1 MFDGLRVLAI
11 VPARGGSKGVLRKNI
26 RYLSGEPLI
35 GYTLR
40 TALMVEQIDLLVV
53 STDDSE
59 ITDVSAGYGVRA
71 MQRPAELAT
80 DLASTESALIH
91 VINTL
96 LEEGQSF
103 DIVLVLEPTSP
114 FRSFETIMRGI
125 KVCVDGPAPS
135 IVAVRET
142 RENIGFISGDYFRPI
157 LPGAPR
163 SRQKRNPIYIESRTI
178 YVCRID
184 YLLSTGTLVAD
195 DWGVLVVPDAEALDI
210 NTEDDFLF
218 AEFLMQY
225 RRKIQND

>member
-26 RYLSGEPLI
+26 RHLFGEPLI

-40 TALMVEQIDLLVV
+40 TALMVEHIDLLVV
-53 STDDSE
+53 STDDPE
-59 ITDVSAGYGVRA
+59 IADVSAGYGVRVIR
-71 MQRPAELAT
+71 RPAELAT

-96 LEEGQSF
+96 LQEGQSF

-114 FRSFETIMRGI
+114 FRSIDTIMRGI
-125 KVCVDGPAPS
+125 KVCIEGPAPS
-135 IVAVRET
+135 IVAVKET
-142 RENIGFISGDYFRPI
+142 RENIGLISGDFFRPI
-157 LPGAPR
+157 LLGAPR
-163 SRQKRNPIYIESRTI
+163 RRQERKPMYIESSTI

-184 YLLSTGTLVAD
+184 YLLSAGTLVAD

-218 AEFLMQY
+218 VEFLMQY
-225 RRKIQND
+225 RRNA